1 MLFPRDLIDL
11 IKIKT
16 GKDTVN
22 MESAYIFFLQMIKD
36 LDPILQSQNIKY
48 LVIFINIRE
57 IKIIEKASRFFK
69 NCDAALFQSYRNE
82 VALIYLKKS
91 FHQHF

>member
-22 MESAYIFFLQMIKD
+22 MESVYIFFFNK
-36 LDPILQSQNIKY
+36 
-48 LVIFINIRE
+48 
-57 IKIIEKASRFFK
+57 
-69 NCDAALFQSYRNE
+69 
-82 VALIYLKKS
+82 
-91 FHQHF
+91 

>member
-69 NCDAALFQSYRNE
+69 NCNAALFQSYRSGSN
-82 VALIYLKKS
+82 L
-91 FHQHF
+91 F